1 MPTLDELLAA
11 QADQINATAD
21 SSLSEL
27 ITAKPAPA
35 GPATSL
41 PGLNMILQGSE
52 RNRTQDYNNAQAK
65 LQQAQAKQKETLVR
79 QMGDQVKNKDYAGAA
94 STLTKLDPEGAKVI
108 IPKLMDADP
117 TIREALSKADEGGK
131 LGAQTASRSNPRQLL
146 DAQLAADKEQKLF
159 ESNARKD
166 EAAAKPSAFTE
177 TVDKKFA
184 EDFLEWEKTGLSG
197 VKSNLKQLDKAKELL
212 KSGTNS
218 TGPLVGLLP
227 KAARDVVAPDSGKI
241 QDIVQAVVMP
251 TLRPI
256 LGAAF
261 TAEEG
266 KRVVENTFNPRLSRE
281 ENQRRLGILED
292 TVTEQ
297 ALAKQAMADWV
308 KEKKTLDG
316 YIGPRVIGGTANDVL
331 SHIAKKAGIE
341 TKQVEGKTYQKVD
354 GGWSLVK

>member
-11 QADQINATAD
+11 QADQTNATAD
-21 SSLSEL
+21 DSLSEL

-117 TIREALSKADEGGK
+117 KIREALSKSDEGGK
-131 LGAQTASRSNPRQLL
+131 LGAQTATGSNPRQLL
-146 DAQLAADKEQKLF
+146 DAQLAADK
-159 ESNARKD
+159 RKA
-166 EAAAKPSAFTE
+166 EAEAKPSAFTE
-177 TVDKKFA
+177 AVDKKFA
-184 EDFLEWEKTGLSG
+184 EDFLEWETTGLSG

-256 LGAAF
+256 LGSQF

-316 YIGPRVIGGTANDVL
+316 YTGPRVIGGTANDVL